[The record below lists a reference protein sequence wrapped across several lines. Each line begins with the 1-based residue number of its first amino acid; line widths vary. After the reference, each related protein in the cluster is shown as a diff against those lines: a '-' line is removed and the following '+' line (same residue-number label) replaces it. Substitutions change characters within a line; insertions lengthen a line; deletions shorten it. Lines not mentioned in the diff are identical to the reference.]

1 MEMTLE
7 QVVGAVAKELN
18 LEKLFGDDKNR
29 AALAVIINKAT
40 ADLEQKLTSEIAE
53 ERKLRTAAEEGI
65 AELRERMARREK
77 LERDFDFHVGR
88 DGKTIMP
95 TLSRECG
102 EHLLALMR
110 GKGKAFDEA
119 RALSAGTDS
128 EGGYMVAPEFAAEI
142 IRLLP
147 TVGLYRRLARIIP
160 MKTDEKNFG
169 TLVSSVST
177 YWPAENNNI
186 TASYPVFGQLKLIA
200 KLMGAYTEGPENLF
214 DDADPDLINF
224 IGDLFIETMAKE
236 EDRVGLA
243 GATGSGDAF
252 DGILNITGTT
262 SLVMPSTKTHYS
274 DVTADHLLDLQ
285 TTVPDGARDNCIYC
299 PVADDVRLRPQDEG
313 QQPATTSGR
322 RRAPALLARSG
333 ASRTSSPSVS
343 RRTRRRSTCRSRS
356 SLTAIRS
363 TSSWATVSRSWS
375 ARRTW
380 PAARSRRCRSR
391 SALTSASRST
401 ASPPRSRSSSPRRRN
416 P

>member
-53 ERKLRTAAEEGI
+53 ERKLRTAAEVGI
-65 AELRERMARREK
+65 AELRERMTRREK

-224 IGDLFIETMAKE
+224 IGDLFIEAMAKE

-262 SLVMPSTKTHYS
+262 SLVMASTKTHYS

-285 TTVPDGARDNCIYC
+285 TTVPDGARDNCIYVLS
-299 PVADDVRLRPQDEG
+299 PTMFDFVRKMKDNNLNYIWQAPSAGAPGTIWGKPYELTERL
-313 QQPATTSGR
+313 PAYSASVNVSKPFIAYG
-322 RRAPALLARSG
+322 APKYLILGDRKQIMV
-333 ASRTSSPSVS
+333 RTSDVAGG
-343 RRTRRRSTCRSRS
+343 TFQKVQV
-356 SLTAIRS
+356 AIRAHERVS
-363 TSSWATVSRSWS
+363 VNSYAGAWAKLVT
-375 ARRTW
+375 
-380 PAARSRRCRSR
+380 AAS
-391 SALTSASRST
+391 
-401 ASPPRSRSSSPRRRN
+401 
-416 P
+416 